1 MSIPSVEIS
10 HSFKN
15 PAVLSAQA
23 CPESVKNILPPARC
37 ELARHTISKWRGY
50 SPTPLYALN
59 GLAGAVGVQSIF
71 YKDESQR
78 FGLGSFKALGGAYAV
93 QQVLQ
98 HVLSE
103 MLPHENVSLD
113 DISSGRFADT
123 VKDITVVTATDG
135 NHGRSVAWG
144 AERFGCQCM
153 IYMHAGVSIGRQQAV
168 ERYGATV
175 VRVRGNYD
183 DSVRQADLDAKAKGW
198 HIVSDTSYPGYMEV
212 PRDVMAGYTLM
223 TTEAMDQ
230 LPAGVI
236 PTHVF
241 IQGGCGGLAGAV
253 CADLWFRYG
262 AKTPRMIVVEPDP
275 AACLYESAKAGEERV
290 VNITEE
296 SIMAGL
302 SCGEVSALGWEILH
316 SGAQHFTTISDSP
329 VAPLM
334 RLMDEGVGTD
344 PSIVA
349 GESAVAGLAGLI
361 AAHQNS
367 AVAKEM
373 QIDEHSVVLI
383 FGTEGATDP
392 ELYERLVGHPAAHIP
407 SSGESCD

>member
-1 MSIPSVEIS
+1 MSIPSVHIS
-10 HSFKN
+10 HALDN
-15 PAVLSAQA
+15 PSAVGGQA
-23 CPESVKNILPPARC
+23 CPEKVKAILPPARC
-37 ELARHTISKWRGY
+37 ALARETISKWPGY
-50 SPTPLYALN
+50 TPTELYDLTGLSNAL
-59 GLAGAVGVQSIF
+59 GVKSIF
-71 YKDESQR
+71 YKDESKR

-98 HVLSE
+98 QVLSE
-103 MLPHENVSLD
+103 MLPDETISLD
-113 DISSGRFADT
+113 DINSGRFAET
-123 VKDITVVTATDG
+123 VKNITVVTATDG

-144 AERFGCQCM
+144 AERFGCSCM

-175 VRVRGNYD
+175 VRVAGNYD
-183 DSVRQADLDAKAKGW
+183 DSVRQADLDAKENGW

-230 LPAGVI
+230 LPEGVT

-275 AACLYESAKAGEERV
+275 AACLYESAKAGEEKV

-302 SCGEVSALGWEILH
+302 SCGEVSALGWEVLKL
-316 SGAQHFTTISDSP
+316 GAEHFTTISDSP

-334 RLMDEGVGTD
+334 KLMDEAVAPD

-349 GESAVAGLAGLI
+349 GESAVAGLAGLV
-361 AAHQNS
+361 AAQQKPD
-367 AVAKEM
+367 VAKAM
-373 QIDEHSVVLI
+373 QIDEKSVVLL

-392 ELYERLVGHPAAHIP
+392 ELYETLVGHPAAHIP
-407 SSGESCD
+407 S